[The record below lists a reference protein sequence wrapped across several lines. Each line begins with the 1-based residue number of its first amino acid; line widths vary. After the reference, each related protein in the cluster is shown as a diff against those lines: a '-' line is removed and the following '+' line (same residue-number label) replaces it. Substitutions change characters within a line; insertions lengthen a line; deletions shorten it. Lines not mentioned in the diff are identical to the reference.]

1 VSTATTVGTFFVY
14 CIKVNQMDMNEELQ
28 EFIDNDDPMMDLIEL
43 VDQEQKFNMEEY
55 LNAHIDY

>member
-1 VSTATTVGTFFVY
+1 
-14 CIKVNQMDMNEELQ
+14 MDMNEELQ